1 MPIHLDVV
9 SVERTVYSDEV
20 DTVVAP
26 GIEGEMAIKPR
37 HASLMTALNYG
48 QLVIKKNGL
57 PDEIIAIGGGFMEVR
72 PDRVTVLADNA
83 ERSEDIDIAEAEA
96 ARKRAQDLL
105 AQPLEPE
112 DEERALAAL
121 KRARLHLKIA
131 EQRRGRERSRPS
143 QQ

>member
-72 PDRVTVLADNA
+72 PDRVTVLADSA

-105 AQPLEPE
+105 AQPLQPE

-131 EQRRGRERSRPS
+131 DQRRGRERSRPS

>member
-1 MPIHLDVV
+1 MPIRLDVV
-9 SVERTVYSDEV
+9 AVDRTVYSDDV
-20 DTVVAP
+20 DMVIAP

>member
-131 EQRRGRERSRPS
+131 DQRRGRERSRPS

>member
-20 DTVVAP
+20 DTVIAP

-37 HASLMTALNYG
+37 HASLMTGLNYG
-48 QLVIKKNGL
+48 QLVIKKTGL

-72 PDRVTVLADNA
+72 PDRVTVLADSA

-96 ARKRAQDLL
+96 ARKRAQELL
-105 AQPLEPE
+105 AQPLEHE

-131 EQRRGRERSRPS
+131 EQRRGRERSRPT
-143 QQ
+143 Q